1 MTQSITLTEAKAK
14 FSELINRIVYNKDR
28 FYISRKGKN
37 VAVLMPLD
45 EKEESKEEGLI
56 LAQRGLADLGSE
68 IEEMEKYI
76 YQARENDVSREVDI

>member
-1 MTQSITLTEAKAK
+1 MTHSITLTEAKAK
-14 FSELINRIVYNKDR
+14 FSELINRIVYNKDK

-45 EKEESKEEGLI
+45 ESEASEEEGLI
-56 LAQRGLADLGSE
+56 LAQKGLADFGSE

-76 YQARENDVSREVDI
+76 FEARKNDVSREVDI